1 MIVITA
7 MSEEHWD
14 DVARIY
20 GEGIATKNATFQTE
34 IPTWES
40 WDNGHSK
47 ACRLVA
53 LWENQV
59 AGWVALSPIS
69 SRCVY
74 AGVAEVSIY
83 IGSDYRGKG
92 IGDML
97 MQKLIEVSEE
107 NGFWTL
113 QAGIF
118 PENEASIH
126 LHHKYG
132 FATLGTRKAL
142 GKMDDTWRDVALL
155 ERRSTVVGID

>member
-1 MIVITA
+1 MLAIEVMKA
-7 MSEEHWD
+7 HHWD

-34 IPTWES
+34 IPDWSS

-47 ACRLVA
+47 ACRYVA
-53 LWENQV
+53 IIDGNI

-69 SRCVY
+69 GRCVY

-83 IGSDYRGKG
+83 IAADYRGKG
-92 IGDML
+92 VGDAL
-97 MQKLIEVSEE
+97 MQKLIESSEAS
-107 NGFWTL
+107 GFWTL

-118 PENEASIH
+118 PENVASIH

-132 FATLGTRKAL
+132 FTTVGTRKAL
-142 GKMDDTWRDVALL
+142 GKMDSTWRDVDLL
-155 ERRSTVVGID
+155 ERRSTVVGVN